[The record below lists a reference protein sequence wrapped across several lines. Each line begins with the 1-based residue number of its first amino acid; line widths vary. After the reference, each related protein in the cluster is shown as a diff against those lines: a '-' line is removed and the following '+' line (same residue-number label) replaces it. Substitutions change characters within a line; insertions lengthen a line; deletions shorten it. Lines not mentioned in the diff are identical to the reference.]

1 MSMTEAA
8 SESRRTIGA
17 VMAAAPIKVEAAR
30 AALIDLG
37 DRARDLVAGAQSRAR
52 DAQDRA
58 REVRGLARDR
68 IDARRSVTADRLEDL
83 ADALRPA
90 AQSRR
95 RNMAVAGGSG
105 LALVAVLGAGVA
117 LGLVLSREM
126 KKRADLRAAE
136 ERTLI
141 KETPPMPQ
149 AMEQDA
155 VGAGVNF

>member
-8 SESRRTIGA
+8 SESRRMIQEA
-17 VMAAAPIKVEAAR
+17 VATAPAKAAAAR

-37 DRARDLVAGAQSRAR
+37 ARARDLVADAQGRARDARSRAR
-52 DAQDRA
+52 DQIDR
-58 REVRGLARDR
+58 
-68 IDARRSVTADRLEDL
+68 RRSVTADRLEDF

-90 AQSRR
+90 AQGRR
-95 RNMAVAGGSG
+95 RTMDVAGGSG

-149 AMEQDA
+149 ATEQDA

>member
-8 SESRRTIGA
+8 SDSRRMIGDA
-17 VMAAAPIKVEAAR
+17 VAAAPAKAAAAR
-30 AALIDLG
+30 AALIDMG
-37 DRARDLVAGAQSRAR
+37 ARARDLVADAQSRAR
-52 DAQDRA
+52 DVQSRT
-58 REVRGLARDR
+58 RDR
-68 IDARRSVTADRLEDL
+68 IERRRSVTADRLEDF
-83 ADALRPA
+83 ADALRPK

-95 RNMAVAGGSG
+95 RTLAIAGGSS

-136 ERTLI
+136 SGTLI

-149 AMEQDA
+149 ATEQDA
-155 VGAGVNF
+155 VSAGLNL